1 MDLLSLRFLSK
12 ALSLKILFFNSLN
25 FCSAANAL
33 PLPTTVESISTLYF
47 LFSSNIFFYLSFWS
61 VFVLFFDLFFF
72 LPLPYKKL
80 PFCLQQVFQTSSDKH
95 IPSDVKRSTNK
106 RQYFGS
112 VADFL
117 KYSRF
122 PTSTC
127 NSCQQNIFKRKNI
140 QNE

>member
-47 LFSSNIFFYLSFWS
+47 LFSSNIFFYLSSWS

-72 LPLPYKKL
+72 LPLPYKNL
-80 PFCLQQVFQTSSDKH
+80 PFCLQQVFQTLSDKH
-95 IPSDVKRSTNK
+95 IPSDVKRSTTK

-112 VADFL
+112 AVDFL

-127 NSCQQNIFKRKNI
+127 NSCQQNIFKRNNI